1 MQKTVEMAEMA
12 CTSVEQNFAGR
23 KGRNDLEIAGE
34 QEGQVSH
41 LLAATK
47 RKNILYL
54 KGLMEKQG
62 LQRISR
68 LNLNKEDVGI
78 IQREE

>member
-1 MQKTVEMAEMA
+1 MAEMA

-54 KGLMEKQG
+54 KGLMEK
-62 LQRISR
+62 
-68 LNLNKEDVGI
+68 
-78 IQREE
+78 